1 MMTRTKIKKAVSDLE
16 IQLYQ
21 YVKEQLSEEEEIEV
35 DVELTEGAV
44 AQKLFLNES
53 GEPVVVTD
61 DEDLEFWG
69 LELEDMLLI
78 FKEM

>member
-1 MMTRTKIKKAVSDLE
+1 MIKKAVSGLE

-21 YVKEQLSEEEEIEV
+21 YVKEQLSEVEEIEV
-35 DVELTEGAV
+35 DVKLTEGVV
-44 AQKLFLNES
+44 AEKLILNES
-53 GEPVVVTD
+53 GEPVVVAD

>member
-1 MMTRTKIKKAVSDLE
+1 MITRTMIKQAVSDLE
-16 IQLYQ
+16 MQLYQ
-21 YVKEQLSEEEEIEV
+21 YVKEQLSEEDEIEV
-35 DVELTEGAV
+35 DVKLTEGAV
-44 AQKLFLNES
+44 AEKLILNES

-78 FKEM
+78 FRDI

>member
-1 MMTRTKIKKAVSDLE
+1 MITRTMIKRAVSDLE

-35 DVELTEGAV
+35 DVKLTEGVV
-44 AQKLFLNES
+44 AEKLILNES

-69 LELEDMLLI
+69 FELEDMLLI